1 MTFVVFLTGSCIQKP
16 FPCRDY
22 FYVYIIDG
30 KLILLVVSQ
39 NIPGVGADM
48 SCTFDDTVD
57 LSFPITFFQLIS
69 DPDHAGFILS
79 YRDKI
84 TLKVGTVK
92 KHT

>member
-1 MTFVVFLTGSCIQKP
+1 
-16 FPCRDY
+16 
-22 FYVYIIDG
+22 
-30 KLILLVVSQ
+30 
-39 NIPGVGADM
+39 M